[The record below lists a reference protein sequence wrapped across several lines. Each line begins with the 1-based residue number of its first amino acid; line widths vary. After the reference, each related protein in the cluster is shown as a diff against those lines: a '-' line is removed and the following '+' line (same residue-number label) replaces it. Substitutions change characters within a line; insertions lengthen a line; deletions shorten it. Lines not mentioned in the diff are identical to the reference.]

1 MHPGLTERV
10 LPWPEAFV
18 SFTNTVMELTI
29 VIPAYNEEAVI
40 EETLRDIETK
50 LAIPHRIIV
59 VNDHSRDRTVE
70 IVERLGREFPNIRV
84 VQNTGGRG
92 ICCTLQAGWHAAAT
106 PVVVTM
112 MADLC
117 DDPATVPAMLEKIE
131 AGFDVCC
138 GSRYMAG
145 GRKCGGPALQSWF
158 SRFVGWS
165 LHRFIGLPT
174 CDASN
179 AFKMYRTE
187 VLRDMTIEE
196 AGFASSLE
204 IIVKAFLKNRRI
216 CEVPTT
222 WRARTKGNSSFKV
235 FKVARH
241 YLRWYVWALLFRKH
255 RF

>member
-1 MHPGLTERV
+1 
-10 LPWPEAFV
+10 
-18 SFTNTVMELTI
+18 MELTI
-29 VIPAYNEEAVI
+29 VIPAYNEETVI
-40 EETLRDIETK
+40 EETLRDIEKK
-50 LAIPHRIIV
+50 LTLPHQVIV
-59 VNDHSRDRTVE
+59 VNDHSRDNTSSV
-70 IVERLGREFPNIRV
+70 VERLAREFPNIRL
-84 VQNTGGRG
+84 VQNTGVRG
-92 ICCTLQAGWHAAAT
+92 ISQTLLTGWRAATT

-117 DDPATVPAMLEKIE
+117 DDPMTVPAMLEKIE

-145 GRKCGGPALQSWF
+145 GCKHGGPAFQSWF

-179 AFKMYRTE
+179 AFKMYRRNVLTE
-187 VLRDMTIEE
+187 MTIEE

-204 IIVKAFLKNRRI
+204 IIVKAFLKNHKI

-222 WRARTKGNSSFKV
+222 WRARTKGRSSFKV
-235 FKVARH
+235 FKVARN
-241 YLRWYVWALLFRKH
+241 YLRWYMWALLFRNH

>member
-1 MHPGLTERV
+1 
-10 LPWPEAFV
+10 
-18 SFTNTVMELTI
+18 MELTI

-40 EETLRDIETK
+40 EETLRDIEK
-50 LAIPHRIIV
+50 RLPIPHQIIV
-59 VNDHSRDRTVE
+59 VNDHSRDDTAG
-70 IVERLGREFPNIRV
+70 IVERLATEFPHIRLIH
-84 VQNTGGRG
+84 NTGERG
-92 ICCTLQAGWHAAAT
+92 ICRTLQTGWHAATT

-138 GSRYMAG
+138 GSRYMPG
-145 GRKCGGPALQSWF
+145 GRKIGGPALQSWF

-165 LHRFIGLPT
+165 LAKYVGLPT

-179 AFKMYRTE
+179 AFKMYRRE
-187 VLRDMTIEE
+187 VLTHMTIED

-204 IIVKAFLKNRRI
+204 IIVKAFLKNYKI

-222 WRARTKGNSSFKV
+222 WRTRTKGKSSFKI
-235 FKVARH
+235 FKVARN

>member
-1 MHPGLTERV
+1 MD
-10 LPWPEAFV
+10 
-18 SFTNTVMELTI
+18 LTI
-29 VIPAYNEEAVI
+29 VIPAYNEETVI
-40 EETLRDIETK
+40 EETLRDIEKK
-50 LAIPHRIIV
+50 LTLPHQVIV
-59 VNDHSRDRTVE
+59 VNDHSRDNTSS
-70 IVERLGREFPNIRV
+70 IVERLACEFPNIRL
-84 VQNTGGRG
+84 VQNTGVRG
-92 ICCTLQAGWHAAAT
+92 ISQTLLTGWRAATT

-117 DDPATVPAMLEKIE
+117 DDPMTIPAMLEKIE

-145 GRKCGGPALQSWF
+145 GCKHGGPAFQSWF

-179 AFKMYRTE
+179 AFKMYRRNVLTE
-187 VLRDMTIEE
+187 MTIEE

-204 IIVKAFLKNRRI
+204 IIVKAFLKNHKI

-222 WRARTKGNSSFKV
+222 WRARTKGRSSFKV
-235 FKVARH
+235 FKVARN
-241 YLRWYVWALLFRKH
+241 YLRWYMWALLFRNH

>member
-1 MHPGLTERV
+1 MD
-10 LPWPEAFV
+10 
-18 SFTNTVMELTI
+18 LTI

-40 EETLRDIETK
+40 EDTLRDIGRK
-50 LAIPHRIIV
+50 LAIPHQIIV
-59 VNDHSRDRTVE
+59 VNDHSQDHTPD
-70 IVERLGREFPNIRV
+70 IVGRLAREFPNLRL
-84 VQNTGGRG
+84 VQNTGERG
-92 ICCTLQAGWHAAAT
+92 ICRTLQTGWHSATT

-117 DDPATVPAMLEKIE
+117 DDPATVPAMLERIE

-145 GRKCGGPALQSWF
+145 GCKHGGPALQSWF
-158 SRFVGWS
+158 SQFVGWS

-179 AFKMYRTE
+179 AFKMYRRE
-187 VLRDMTIEE
+187 VLTHMTIED

-204 IIVKAFLKNRRI
+204 IIVKAFLKNCKI

-222 WRARTKGNSSFKV
+222 WRARTKGRSSFKV
-235 FKVARH
+235 FKVARN

>member
-1 MHPGLTERV
+1 
-10 LPWPEAFV
+10 
-18 SFTNTVMELTI
+18 MEFTI

-40 EETLRDIETK
+40 EDTLRDIEKK
-50 LAIPHRIIV
+50 LAIPHQTIV
-59 VNDHSRDRTVE
+59 VNDYSRDDTPR
-70 IVERLGREFPNIRV
+70 IVERLAREFPHIRL
-84 VQNTGGRG
+84 VQNTGVRG
-92 ICCTLQAGWHAAAT
+92 ISRTLQTGWHAATT

-117 DDPATVPAMLEKIE
+117 DDPLTVPEMLKKIE

-138 GSRYMAG
+138 GSRYMPG
-145 GRKCGGPALQSWF
+145 GSKVGGPPLQSWF
-158 SRFVGWS
+158 SQFVGWS

-179 AFKMYRTE
+179 AFKMYRRD
-187 VLRDMTIEE
+187 VLANMTIEE

-204 IIVKAFLKNRRI
+204 IIVKAFLKNYKI

-222 WRARTKGNSSFKV
+222 WRARTKGKSSFKI
-235 FKVARH
+235 FKVARN
-241 YLRWYVWALLFRKH
+241 YLRWYGWALLFRKH